1 MLFVIAAGLLSLAV
15 GAAIGV
21 TLVQVSNYS
30 LGGTLS
36 IGVALDQFAIFAL
49 GGTVTAIL
57 LAVLVVASLRYHRNR

>member
-1 MLFVIAAGLLSLAV
+1 
-15 GAAIGV
+15 
-21 TLVQVSNYS
+21 